1 MQEDKMVVWGGFT
14 NNRKGEKWKARE
26 KRKDI
31 PIWLQSSKEQQQEI
45 RSFLKWTMQKKKK
58 KKIEENNRMGK
69 ILDISS
75 RKLQIGIREYFTERW
90 AH

>member
-1 MQEDKMVVWGGFT
+1 MPEELRMDVHNTVQEKHHQEKDMQEDKMVVWGGFT

-31 PIWLQSSKEQQQEI
+31 PIWTQSSKEQQQDI

-58 KKIEENNRMGK
+58 K
-69 ILDISS
+69 
-75 RKLQIGIREYFTERW
+75 
-90 AH
+90 